1 MTRFC
6 TIPREKGIK
15 LLIDLETLKEYPLT
29 IETLIGMMN
38 LMNEEI
44 LELEEYL
51 IKYWEHC
58 DDERKL
64 QDGLVLGDAYVSR
77 MTAITDVMETESN
90 IHKKTNKE
98 MNKLFGAFD
107 NDGNYKGVIE

>member
-6 TIPREKGIK
+6 EITREKGIK
-15 LLIDLETLKEYPLT
+15 LLIDLETFKEYPLT

-44 LELEEYL
+44 LELEKYL

-64 QDGLVLGDAYVSR
+64 QDGVFLSDAYVSK
-77 MTAITDVMETESN
+77 MTAITDVMETESK